1 MKGENFVSH
10 KKILHYISRQWT
22 TEDSMREFKN
32 DIYDKWQMA
41 KIVSDF
47 DLFFTTRIIKISLLF
62 RANTK

>member
-1 MKGENFVSH
+1 LSH
-10 KKILHYISRQWT
+10 VRKYYVLILHYISRQLT
-22 TEDSMREFKN
+22 AEDNMREFKN
-32 DIYDKWQMA
+32 DIYNKWQMA

>member
-1 MKGENFVSH
+1 MSH
-10 KKILHYISRQWT
+10 VRKYYVLILHYISRQLT
-22 TEDSMREFKN
+22 AEDNMREFKN
-32 DIYDKWQMA
+32 DIYNKWQMA